1 MDKQAWYAAADVFCY
16 PSLLEGFGLPVAE
29 AMAQGTPVVTATG
42 TATEE
47 VAAGAALVVDP
58 ADPAALAEAIASLLA
73 DKGLSARLSEAGRR
87 RAAELSWPAAAQA
100 TAAAYREVLGR

>member
-1 MDKQAWYAAADVFCY
+1 MFCY

-29 AMAQGTPVVTATG
+29 AMARGTPVVTAAG

-58 ADPAALAEAIASLLA
+58 TDPVALADAIASVLA
-73 DKGLSARLSEAGRR
+73 DQGLSARLAEAGRR
-87 RAAELSWPAAAQA
+87 RAAELTWSNAARAMA
-100 TAAAYREVLGR
+100 EVYLEALGR